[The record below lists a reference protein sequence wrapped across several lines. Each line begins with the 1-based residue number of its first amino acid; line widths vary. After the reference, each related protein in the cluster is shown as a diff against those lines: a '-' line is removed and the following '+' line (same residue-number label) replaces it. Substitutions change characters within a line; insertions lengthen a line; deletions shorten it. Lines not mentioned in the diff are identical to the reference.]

1 MQSLVAAKADTN
13 FDANNHIRQ
22 DQAMMALDVSD
33 QFGGSMEKA
42 TAAVKAKVLV
52 IVALRD
58 HTVTPGPA
66 LDFGRLI
73 HAEIV
78 ALDNECGHQLTSCEN
93 DRVVRAVASFL
104 EK

>member
-1 MQSLVAAKADTN
+1 
-13 FDANNHIRQ
+13 
-22 DQAMMALDVSD
+22 MMALDISD

-42 TAAVKAKVLV
+42 AAAVKAKILV

-66 LDFGRLI
+66 LEFGKLI
-73 HAEIV
+73 HADIV

-93 DRVVRAVASFL
+93 ERVVNAVSSFL